1 MKKFY
6 SGVIKYRYV
15 IMVLFLIATLFC
27 GYSRNLI
34 KVDYDMN
41 DYLPETSPFTVSIYI
56 LLS

>member
-15 IMVLFLIATLFC
+15 IMVLFLIATLFF

-34 KVDYDMN
+34 KVDYDRKQQ
-41 DYLPETSPFTVSIYI
+41 
-56 LLS
+56 